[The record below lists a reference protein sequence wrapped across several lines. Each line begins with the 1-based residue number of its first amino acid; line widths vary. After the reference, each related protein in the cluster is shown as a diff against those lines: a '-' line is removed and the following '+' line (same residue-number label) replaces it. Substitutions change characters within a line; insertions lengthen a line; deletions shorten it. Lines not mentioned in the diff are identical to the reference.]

1 MPVPLY
7 SESDVLKELTEGSES
22 AFRQIYE
29 RYWFN
34 IYKAVRRY
42 TKSAELA
49 EDIVQ
54 EVFATL
60 WNHRAG
66 FLQVTHLE
74 YYLITMAKN
83 LTYRTLRRLAAE
95 EIFKTNLAE
104 ENITEQVADTA
115 GLVLD
120 EQYDQ
125 LIRQAV
131 GLLPAQQKQVF
142 QLAKMQGMSH
152 KDIARQLKISHLTV
166 KTHMAKALRFIRHYL
181 QPHLGHYIFCFVFL
195 KNIF

>member
-7 SESDVLKELTEGSES
+7 SESDVLKELTQGSES
-22 AFRQIYE
+22 AFRQLYE

-34 IYKAVRRY
+34 LYKTIKRY
-42 TKSAELA
+42 TKSTEVA

-66 FLQVTHLE
+66 FLQVSNLE
-74 YYLITMAKN
+74 YYLVTMAKN
-83 LTYRTLRRLAAE
+83 LTYRTLRKMAAE
-95 EIFKTNLAE
+95 EIFKINMV
-104 ENITEQVADTA
+104 ENVVDKVADSA
-115 GLVLD
+115 ALVID
-120 EQYDQ
+120 EPYDQ
-125 LIRQAV
+125 LIQQAV

-142 QLAKMQGMSH
+142 QLAKGEGMSH
-152 KDIARQLKISHLTV
+152 KDIAGQLNISHLTV

-181 QPHLGHYIFCFVFL
+181 QPHLGHYVICIALL